1 MAQNTSK
8 RLNIF
13 LVFTVSFKTTKF
25 NFPFVKMQF
34 GFIQR
39 YYRILL
45 PFLFGDENTNNCEAR
60 ADNTLYVDDWIRIS

>member
-1 MAQNTSK
+1 
-8 RLNIF
+8 
-13 LVFTVSFKTTKF
+13 
-25 NFPFVKMQF
+25 MQF

-60 ADNTLYVDDWIRIS
+60 ADNTLYVDDWIRISWRHILEWLHCVPGGHNY